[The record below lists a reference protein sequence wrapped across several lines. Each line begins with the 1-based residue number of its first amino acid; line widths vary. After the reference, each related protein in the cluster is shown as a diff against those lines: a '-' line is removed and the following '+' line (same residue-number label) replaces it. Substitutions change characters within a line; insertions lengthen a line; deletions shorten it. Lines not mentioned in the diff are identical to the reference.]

1 MQLTIIF
8 LFTNL
13 ANIVA
18 VRRFVGLGGPTLG
31 MTLDLNPSQALRVLH
46 DMHIQLVNDGR
57 VDLSTR
63 QLAILFSVYLDP
75 PPHTVRGLA
84 ARLGVS
90 KPVISRALD
99 SMGQLGL
106 LERKRDESD
115 RRNVLVQRTVPGAL
129 YIDYMAG
136 LMIERSRGFMS

>member
-1 MQLTIIF
+1 
-8 LFTNL
+8 
-13 ANIVA
+13 
-18 VRRFVGLGGPTLG
+18 
-31 MTLDLNPSQALRVLH
+31 MTMELNPSQALRVLH

-106 LERKRDESD
+106 LERKRDETD

-129 YIDYMAG
+129 YIDYMAS
-136 LMIERSRGFMS
+136 LMIERSRGLMS